1 MSTFHA
7 YVDAAHFHEAL
18 GNVLRFA
25 AKRSRLP
32 ILEEAQVRFEDGHC
46 VLTCTNLDQ
55 WCMSTIPAV
64 GDSFS
69 FVFVGTRKILSA
81 CKYFSGEL
89 ELTYTIE
96 PTETNPDPR
105 GQISI
110 SDGKR
115 SLKRSTERT
124 SDFPELK
131 EKPLDRHYPVNPK
144 RLLERFKRVKYAVSS
159 NDARPNQCC
168 IEFLKDKIIAVDG
181 YRLAMSTDPAV
192 NVEKPFYIPPEVM
205 AELTMFKDQD
215 CTISVGE
222 EWAAVESET
231 LRVLTR
237 IPGYDGFDV
246 ERAIPTSFSTEY
258 PVDVDQLLDE
268 VRYHQ
273 DTRDLLVEL
282 EFEDESGKLRTLARH
297 RKDDKM
303 DITLDGVRIGQGDL
317 TTMFGERDLFLSMFN
332 PQYFINVLGSKGR
345 NLLERYL
352 PEVPKAEVLAQLSDQ
367 TRALLEKQEFLSAEA
382 YSKQLREQVTD
393 IEKDMVYIQGQID
406 LHASQQK
413 EQAQELMEAQ
423 VRHTQLQERIG
434 ELERKRTTGFDGNSM
449 IDRLADLYARYE
461 ELQRE
466 NPVIADTANLDLQIH
481 AAAEK
486 LARRKADAY
495 QSKYAAALAQAQ
507 ERIHRLSMEFKRTK
521 HIHDGLTA
529 GGQCPMCRQTITE
542 QTLPQVKGEF
552 AASLRRIQAEGC
564 QLTAQ
569 CKEVQELDAKARTVF
584 EQFREDDIAAGEAE
598 LEELSGQRKQALEQ
612 AEERRNFHQQ
622 ELERLHSEI
631 QSTELDR
638 ECGML
643 SQEEI
648 EELNR
653 ARTEFAG
660 LNAKIEVLSKLVQAS
675 PEAAGKQEQD
685 IKQMQASI
693 QQKKELLSA
702 LAFYIS
708 KRVEIN
714 FSKLRMNR
722 VSITLYDVVKST
734 GEVKDVFRFTY
745 EGRDYICLS
754 HSERIRAGLEVAEL
768 IKRLLGVEYP
778 TFIDDVESVPVIDN
792 VRPTGQVFIA
802 KVIKGTAL
810 QVQVAD
816 NTGVPKAA

>member
-268 VRYHQ
+268 VRYLSVLSENGGRS
-273 DTRDLLVEL
+273 RDEKRFLIESIPLLMM
-282 EFEDESGKLRTLARH
+282 G
-297 RKDDKM
+297 
-303 DITLDGVRIGQGDL
+303 G
-317 TTMFGERDLFLSMFN
+317 
-332 PQYFINVLGSKGR
+332 
-345 NLLERYL
+345 LLIYI
-352 PEVPKAEVLAQLSDQ
+352 VPYRQSDQ
-367 TRALLEKQEFLSAEA
+367 
-382 YSKQLREQVTD
+382 
-393 IEKDMVYIQGQID
+393 G
-406 LHASQQK
+406 
-413 EQAQELMEAQ
+413 
-423 VRHTQLQERIG
+423 
-434 ELERKRTTGFDGNSM
+434 
-449 IDRLADLYARYE
+449 
-461 ELQRE
+461 
-466 NPVIADTANLDLQIH
+466 
-481 AAAEK
+481 
-486 LARRKADAY
+486 
-495 QSKYAAALAQAQ
+495 
-507 ERIHRLSMEFKRTK
+507 HR
-521 HIHDGLTA
+521 
-529 GGQCPMCRQTITE
+529 
-542 QTLPQVKGEF
+542 
-552 AASLRRIQAEGC
+552 
-564 QLTAQ
+564 
-569 CKEVQELDAKARTVF
+569 
-584 EQFREDDIAAGEAE
+584 AAGP
-598 LEELSGQRKQALEQ
+598 GGRQYG
-612 AEERRNFHQQ
+612 
-622 ELERLHSEI
+622 
-631 QSTELDR
+631 
-638 ECGML
+638 C
-643 SQEEI
+643 
-648 EELNR
+648 
-653 ARTEFAG
+653 
-660 LNAKIEVLSKLVQAS
+660 
-675 PEAAGKQEQD
+675 PE
-685 IKQMQASI
+685 S
-693 QQKKELLSA
+693 
-702 LAFYIS
+702 
-708 KRVEIN
+708 R
-714 FSKLRMNR
+714 
-722 VSITLYDVVKST
+722 
-734 GEVKDVFRFTY
+734 
-745 EGRDYICLS
+745 
-754 HSERIRAGLEVAEL
+754 
-768 IKRLLGVEYP
+768 IKR
-778 TFIDDVESVPVIDN
+778 
-792 VRPTGQVFIA
+792 
-802 KVIKGTAL
+802 
-810 QVQVAD
+810 
-816 NTGVPKAA
+816 

>member
-181 YRLAMSTDPAV
+181 YRLAIEHRSRRQCGKNLFT
-192 NVEKPFYIPPEVM
+192 FRRRSWQSLRCSRI
-205 AELTMFKDQD
+205 QD

-268 VRYHQ
+268 VRYLNGFITAKTRKPIRFDWGAHSLLKHQ
-273 DTRDLLVEL
+273 EAPISPR
-282 EFEDESGKLRTLARH
+282 SAC
-297 RKDDKM
+297 
-303 DITLDGVRIGQGDL
+303 
-317 TTMFGERDLFLSMFN
+317 
-332 PQYFINVLGSKGR
+332 
-345 NLLERYL
+345 L
-352 PEVPKAEVLAQLSDQ
+352 P
-367 TRALLEKQEFLSAEA
+367 
-382 YSKQLREQVTD
+382 
-393 IEKDMVYIQGQID
+393 
-406 LHASQQK
+406 
-413 EQAQELMEAQ
+413 
-423 VRHTQLQERIG
+423 
-434 ELERKRTTGFDGNSM
+434 
-449 IDRLADLYARYE
+449 
-461 ELQRE
+461 
-466 NPVIADTANLDLQIH
+466 
-481 AAAEK
+481 
-486 LARRKADAY
+486 
-495 QSKYAAALAQAQ
+495 
-507 ERIHRLSMEFKRTK
+507 
-521 HIHDGLTA
+521 
-529 GGQCPMCRQTITE
+529 
-542 QTLPQVKGEF
+542 
-552 AASLRRIQAEGC
+552 LRRGASIRNTCWRGWSSS
-564 QLTAQ
+564 
-569 CKEVQELDAKARTVF
+569 R
-584 EQFREDDIAAGEAE
+584 
-598 LEELSGQRKQALEQ
+598 QRKCI
-612 AEERRNFHQQ
+612 R
-622 ELERLHSEI
+622 
-631 QSTELDR
+631 
-638 ECGML
+638 
-643 SQEEI
+643 
-648 EELNR
+648 
-653 ARTEFAG
+653 
-660 LNAKIEVLSKLVQAS
+660 S
-675 PEAAGKQEQD
+675 P
-685 IKQMQASI
+685 
-693 QQKKELLSA
+693 
-702 LAFYIS
+702 
-708 KRVEIN
+708 
-714 FSKLRMNR
+714 
-722 VSITLYDVVKST
+722 
-734 GEVKDVFRFTY
+734 
-745 EGRDYICLS
+745 
-754 HSERIRAGLEVAEL
+754 
-768 IKRLLGVEYP
+768 
-778 TFIDDVESVPVIDN
+778 
-792 VRPTGQVFIA
+792 
-802 KVIKGTAL
+802 
-810 QVQVAD
+810 
-816 NTGVPKAA
+816 

>member
-268 VRYHQ
+268 VRY
-273 DTRDLLVEL
+273 DTPYPHFPIPRLVFGFSLNQEGKASHCRIGVVAD
-282 EFEDESGKLRTLARH
+282 EIPTPETPMYYYPFSNVSRESGSLCVGANTLPIYKKPHKAHNLPAFLLSIPNNMHYYSSSNNKL
-297 RKDDKM
+297 
-303 DITLDGVRIGQGDL
+303 G
-317 TTMFGERDLFLSMFN
+317 
-332 PQYFINVLGSKGR
+332 
-345 NLLERYL
+345 LEYR
-352 PEVPKAEVLAQLSDQ
+352 
-367 TRALLEKQEFLSAEA
+367 
-382 YSKQLREQVTD
+382 
-393 IEKDMVYIQGQID
+393 
-406 LHASQQK
+406 
-413 EQAQELMEAQ
+413 ELME
-423 VRHTQLQERIG
+423 HLKDKDPEYYYSDILIPKK
-434 ELERKRTTGFDGNSM
+434 E
-449 IDRLADLYARYE
+449 
-461 ELQRE
+461 
-466 NPVIADTANLDLQIH
+466 
-481 AAAEK
+481 
-486 LARRKADAY
+486 
-495 QSKYAAALAQAQ
+495 
-507 ERIHRLSMEFKRTK
+507 
-521 HIHDGLTA
+521 
-529 GGQCPMCRQTITE
+529 
-542 QTLPQVKGEF
+542 TLGEF
-552 AASLRRIQAEGC
+552 IQ
-564 QLTAQ
+564 
-569 CKEVQELDAKARTVF
+569 
-584 EQFREDDIAAGEAE
+584 
-598 LEELSGQRKQALEQ
+598 
-612 AEERRNFHQQ
+612 
-622 ELERLHSEI
+622 
-631 QSTELDR
+631 
-638 ECGML
+638 
-643 SQEEI
+643 
-648 EELNR
+648 R
-653 ARTEFAG
+653 A
-660 LNAKIEVLSKLVQAS
+660 
-675 PEAAGKQEQD
+675 
-685 IKQMQASI
+685 
-693 QQKKELLSA
+693 
-702 LAFYIS
+702 
-708 KRVEIN
+708 
-714 FSKLRMNR
+714 
-722 VSITLYDVVKST
+722 
-734 GEVKDVFRFTY
+734 
-745 EGRDYICLS
+745 
-754 HSERIRAGLEVAEL
+754 
-768 IKRLLGVEYP
+768 
-778 TFIDDVESVPVIDN
+778 
-792 VRPTGQVFIA
+792 
-802 KVIKGTAL
+802 
-810 QVQVAD
+810 
-816 NTGVPKAA
+816 

>member
-1 MSTFHA
+1 MNFSKKRPVKIVMLGAGGTGAHIAPHLYRLLYALERPVKFIICDGDKVEPKNLVRQNFTEADLGENKARVIAERYSDVFGLETSYIPRFIEDAGQLEELLRPEVFRHYVYGSEPNTGRWVTNSELVILIGAVDNNKSRKLCHEVFLRARDLVYIDSGNGEYTGQIVCGIRRAGKTVYKPVGMLYPEVSTPEDLFPTEVSCAEASVSAPQTIVANLMAATAVVTMIYNILVIGCNTVQQTTFSTKSVNIRSFHA
-7 YVDAAHFHEAL
+7 YGDAAHVHEAL

-268 VRYHQ
+268 VRYLNGFITAK
-273 DTRDLLVEL
+273 TRKPIRFDGGTLSLETPGGTYLSKVGLPPVEARGLNPKYLLEGL
-282 EFEDESGKLRTLARH
+282 EQFKAKKVHTVTMKMGHPHSPMILTDG
-297 RKDDKM
+297 KDDLAM
-303 DITLDGVRIGQGDL
+303 VLPVRL
-317 TTMFGERDLFLSMFN
+317 
-332 PQYFINVLGSKGR
+332 
-345 NLLERYL
+345 
-352 PEVPKAEVLAQLSDQ
+352 
-367 TRALLEKQEFLSAEA
+367 
-382 YSKQLREQVTD
+382 
-393 IEKDMVYIQGQID
+393 
-406 LHASQQK
+406 
-413 EQAQELMEAQ
+413 
-423 VRHTQLQERIG
+423 
-434 ELERKRTTGFDGNSM
+434 
-449 IDRLADLYARYE
+449 
-461 ELQRE
+461 
-466 NPVIADTANLDLQIH
+466 
-481 AAAEK
+481 
-486 LARRKADAY
+486 
-495 QSKYAAALAQAQ
+495 
-507 ERIHRLSMEFKRTK
+507 
-521 HIHDGLTA
+521 
-529 GGQCPMCRQTITE
+529 
-542 QTLPQVKGEF
+542 
-552 AASLRRIQAEGC
+552 
-564 QLTAQ
+564 
-569 CKEVQELDAKARTVF
+569 KEVA
-584 EQFREDDIAAGEAE
+584 
-598 LEELSGQRKQALEQ
+598 
-612 AEERRNFHQQ
+612 
-622 ELERLHSEI
+622 
-631 QSTELDR
+631 
-638 ECGML
+638 
-643 SQEEI
+643 
-648 EELNR
+648 
-653 ARTEFAG
+653 
-660 LNAKIEVLSKLVQAS
+660 
-675 PEAAGKQEQD
+675 
-685 IKQMQASI
+685 
-693 QQKKELLSA
+693 
-702 LAFYIS
+702 
-708 KRVEIN
+708 
-714 FSKLRMNR
+714 
-722 VSITLYDVVKST
+722 
-734 GEVKDVFRFTY
+734 
-745 EGRDYICLS
+745 
-754 HSERIRAGLEVAEL
+754 
-768 IKRLLGVEYP
+768 
-778 TFIDDVESVPVIDN
+778 
-792 VRPTGQVFIA
+792 
-802 KVIKGTAL
+802 
-810 QVQVAD
+810 
-816 NTGVPKAA
+816 